1 MGGFE
6 ARLILRAWLE
16 RLQIEKDGGSHDRM
30 QAAHLQFV
38 KGLAKGME
46 LVALLRV
53 VLHLLKGERE
63 EVFDALNERL
73 VHQSVHLLVDI
84 ALVGLGGKRL
94 QAHGRFGG
102 HRLRVLLLMHTNF
115 SLVFNL

>member
-1 MGGFE
+1 M
-6 ARLILRAWLE
+6 ASRRDLILRAWLE
-16 RLQIEKDGGSHDRM
+16 RLEIEKDGGSHYRT
-30 QAAHLQFV
+30 QAADLQFI
-38 KGLAKGME
+38 KGLAKGVE

-63 EVFDALNERL
+63 KVFNALNKRL

-84 ALVGLGGKRL
+84 ALVGLGWKRL

-102 HRLRVLLLMHTNF
+102 HRLRVLLLMHINF